1 MTEAH
6 LKGSVREAIMPA
18 PQAPT
23 KSNPVQDNDSTS
35 HESVKVQGGDNT
47 TVDLVRHQPAD
58 CRIGQT
64 IAGRYEL
71 QKLLGQGGFGTV
83 YRGWDQLL
91 ERDVA
96 VKLPHAS
103 SREDTLSEA
112 HLREARLAAQLRHP
126 GVVTVYD
133 CGVDADDRTYVI
145 FEFVPGKSLARIAAG
160 RALEPAEAARLV
172 AAIAEALHAAHRC
185 GLVHRDLKPANI
197 LIDQD
202 GRPRIT
208 DFGLAVDEKSQ
219 RQRRGEISGTPA
231 YMAPEQLRGAV
242 HHCDGRTDIWALGV
256 LFYELLTGRRPF
268 AGSALD
274 EILEKPA
281 RPPRQL
287 DETIPRE
294 LEACCL
300 RCLNKRVEDRYP
312 AAIDVAEF
320 LQGWLAEQSG
330 AEPTSR
336 GPPPPQVAVTVEESG
351 SGSRMLLPVPSPSI
365 PRSVLGKVAITALT
379 LAVLALGGWWWS
391 SFLRHTDDPATS
403 SAHVAPAVLAP
414 NTWHDLLAEQPH
426 TLITAGEN
434 PQLHWDAAQH
444 TLAAAAGYPT
454 LIQFGQTNEPN
465 YQVRLT
471 LRQRPWSGRVG
482 LFCGGRDD
490 SPLANQI
497 EFQLLVLE
505 LNEPQ
510 SRDLVMHRM
519 LVAHEQDGRQA
530 PISRRRLARQDVPHP
545 GLEAMVLVAEVRNG
559 QLARVT
565 VGDRDLDQLIDVPQ
579 APRDPRAWSGP
590 LGLYLD
596 DSSVVVEKAEFR
608 FTR

>member
-1 MTEAH
+1 
-6 LKGSVREAIMPA
+6 MPA

-23 KSNPVQDNDSTS
+23 QSNPVQDNHSAS

-47 TVDLVRHQPAD
+47 TVDLVRNQPTD

-103 SREDTLSEA
+103 SCEDTLSEA
-112 HLREARLAAQLRHP
+112 QLREARLAAQLRHP

-133 CGVDADDRTYVI
+133 CGVDADGRTYVI

-160 RALEPAEAARLV
+160 RALAPAEAARLV

-197 LIDQD
+197 LIDHD

-219 RQRRGEISGTPA
+219 REKRGEISGTPA
-231 YMAPEQLRGAV
+231 YMAPEQLRGEV

-268 AGSALD
+268 GNALD

-320 LQGWLAEQSG
+320 LQGWLAEQSA
-330 AEPTSR
+330 AEPRSR
-336 GPPPPQVAVTVEESG
+336 GPATTEFAPAHANAGGAPQKPTPAPAST
-351 SGSRMLLPVPSPSI
+351 SP
-365 PRSVLGKVAITALT
+365 RCVRGTAT
-379 LAVLALGGWWWS
+379 TAVLALGVFSLGGWLWWS
-391 SFLRHTDDPATS
+391 FIGRPDDP
-403 SAHVAPAVLAP
+403 VPAPAHLKSGQPAPGHLAP
-414 NTWHDLLAEQPH
+414 NTWHDLLAQRPQ
-426 TLITAGEN
+426 TLITAGDS
-434 PQLHWDAAQH
+434 PQLHWDAHQH
-444 TLAAAAGYPT
+444 TLAAAASYPT
-454 LIQFGQTNEPN
+454 FIQFGQTDEPN

-471 LRQRPWSGRVG
+471 IRQSPWSGRVG
-482 LFCGGRDD
+482 LFCGGKNEP
-490 SPLANQI
+490 PLSKQL
-497 EFQLLVLE
+497 EFQLLLLE
-505 LNEPQ
+505 LNDPQ
-510 SRDLVMHRM
+510 SRDLSLYRM
-519 LVAHEQDGRQA
+519 LVAHEKDGRQA
-530 PISRRRLARQDVPHP
+530 PISRRRVARQDVPHP
-545 GLEAMVLVAEVRNG
+545 GLEAAVLVVEVRSG
-559 QLARVT
+559 RLARVT
-565 VGDRDLDQLIDVPQ
+565 FGGRDLDQLSDDPQ
-579 APRDPRAWSGP
+579 APGDPRAWSGP

-596 DSSVVVEKAEFR
+596 DSSVVVEKAEYR